1 MEQKPLDAAEYLAA
15 LGMTS
20 KRHFSTSS
28 QDCLTSALRVE
39 TQLEVRPSYPQSHVS
54 VGRVIPLKFYKTNAG
69 RVIVRKHR
77 NALGIL
83 LLAVAAVIT
92 AAPMGAQ
99 APSPADLN
107 AIQQIKDEGFNH
119 SQVMDIMS
127 YLTDVYGPRLTN
139 SPNIRQAADWTMGK
153 MKEWQLANVHLEP
166 WGPFGKGWS
175 NERFSLQVISPRPF
189 PLIAYAKAWTPG
201 TNGVVTGEAVWAP
214 IQKAEDIEQYRGKLK
229 GKFVLTAQQPEIPAR
244 TEAQFH
250 RYTDADLAVEAT
262 QPVPA
267 GRPVSIDEERFARF
281 RAQRELNQK
290 IQKFLVEEGAAV
302 WIEPSNGD
310 DGTVYVSGGGG
321 RDPKDPPAPTRV
333 AVASENYGRLVRMLE
348 KKITVTL
355 QADIQN
361 RFYEADLNSFNIIG
375 EIPGSE
381 KAKADEIVMV
391 GAHFDSWHSGTGAT
405 DNGAGSGVMLEAM
418 RILKATGV
426 KLRRTVRIGL
436 WTGEE
441 QGLLGSRAYVKQHF
455 ADWEADTATTEKIK
469 ILPEHA
475 KLDAYYNV
483 DNGSGKIRGIYLQG
497 NEAIAPLFSL
507 WMEPFHNVGM
517 TTLTIR
523 NTGGTDHL
531 SFDAVGLPG
540 FQFVQDPLDYDT
552 RTHHSNMDVYER
564 IQEPDMKQ
572 MAVIVASFVY
582 LTANRDEMVPRKPLQ
597 KTRPKR
603 TTPS

>member
-1 MEQKPLDAAEYLAA
+1 M
-15 LGMTS
+15 
-20 KRHFSTSS
+20 
-28 QDCLTSALRVE
+28 
-39 TQLEVRPSYPQSHVS
+39 
-54 VGRVIPLKFYKTNAG
+54 
-69 RVIVRKHR
+69 RKHR
-77 NALGIL
+77 NALLIL
-83 LLAVAAVIT
+83 LLVVAVI
-92 AAPMGAQ
+92 PLRAQ
-99 APSPADLN
+99 APTTADLN

-139 SPNIRQAADWTMGK
+139 SPDIKQAADWTMGK
-153 MKEWQLANVHLEP
+153 MKEWQLANVHLET
-166 WGPFGKGWS
+166 WGPFGRGWS

-201 TNGVVTGEAVWAP
+201 TNDVVTGEAVWAP
-214 IQKAEDIEQYRGKLK
+214 IQKEEDIEKYRGKLK
-229 GKFVLTAQQPEIPAR
+229 GKFVLTALQPEIPSRA
-244 TEAQFH
+244 EAQFH
-250 RYTDADLAVEAT
+250 RYTDAELVEEAT
-262 QPVPA
+262 QPVPVGQPA
-267 GRPVSIDEERFARF
+267 IEERRARF
-281 RAQRELNQK
+281 RAQRELNEK
-290 IQKFLVEEGAAV
+290 IQKFLVEEGVAV
-302 WIEPSNGD
+302 WLEPSPGD
-310 DGTVYVSGGGG
+310 DGTVFVSGGGG
-321 RDPKDPPAPTRV
+321 RDPKDPPAPPRV
-333 AVASENYGRLVRMLE
+333 AVANENYGRLVRMLE
-348 KKITVTL
+348 KKVPVTL

-361 RFYEADLNSFNIIG
+361 KFYNDDLNSFNIIG

-381 KAKADEIVMV
+381 KSKADEIVMI

-418 RILKATGV
+418 RILKATGLR
-426 KLRRTVRIGL
+426 LRRTVRIAL

-455 ADWEADTATTEKIK
+455 ADWEPDTATTEKIK
-469 ILPEHA
+469 VLPEHA

-497 NEAIAPLFSL
+497 NEAIAPLFSQ
-507 WMEPFHNVGM
+507 WMEPFHNLGM
-517 TTLTIR
+517 TTLAIR

-540 FQFVQDPLDYDT
+540 FQFIQDPLDYDT

-582 LTANRDEMVPRKPLQ
+582 LTANRDDMVPRKPLA

-603 TTPS
+603 TSPF

>member
-1 MEQKPLDAAEYLAA
+1 MVA
-15 LGMTS
+15 
-20 KRHFSTSS
+20 
-28 QDCLTSALRVE
+28 
-39 TQLEVRPSYPQSHVS
+39 
-54 VGRVIPLKFYKTNAG
+54 VIPL
-69 RVIVRKHR
+69 
-77 NALGIL
+77 
-83 LLAVAAVIT
+83 
-92 AAPMGAQ
+92 GAQ
-99 APSPADLN
+99 APNATDLN

-127 YLTDVYGPRLTN
+127 WLTDVYGPRLTN
-139 SPNIRQAADWTMGK
+139 SPNIKQAAEWTMSK
-153 MKEWQLANVHLEP
+153 MKEWQLANVHEEP
-166 WGPFGKGWS
+166 WQFGRGWS
-175 NERFSLQVISPRPF
+175 SERFSLQAISPRPF

-201 TNGVVTGEAVWAP
+201 TNGVVTAEAVWAP
-214 IQKAEDIEQYRGKLK
+214 IQKVEDLEQYRGKLK
-229 GKFVLTAQQPEIPAR
+229 GKFVLTAQQPEIPSR

-250 RYTDADLAVEAT
+250 RYTDPELVEEST
-262 QPVPA
+262 QPVPTA
-267 GRPVSIDEERFARF
+267 RAEDRFARF
-281 RAQRELNQK
+281 RAQRELNEK
-290 IQKFLVEEGAAV
+290 IQKFLVEEGVAA
-302 WIEPSNGD
+302 WLEPSPGD
-310 DGTVYVSGGGG
+310 DGTVFVSAGGS
-321 RDPKDPPAPTRV
+321 RDPKDPPAPCRV

-348 KKITVTL
+348 KKVQVTL

-361 RFYEADLNSFNIIG
+361 KFYDDDLNSFNIIG
-375 EIPGSE
+375 EIPATE

-426 KLRRTVRIGL
+426 RLRRTVRIGL

-455 ADWEADTATTEKIK
+455 ADWEPDTAATEKIK
-469 ILPEHA
+469 LLPEHA
-475 KLDAYYNV
+475 RLDAYYNV

-497 NEAIAPLFSL
+497 NEAIAPLFSQ
-507 WMEPFHNVGM
+507 WMEPFHNLGM

-531 SFDAVGLPG
+531 SYDAVGLPG
-540 FQFVQDPLDYDT
+540 FQFIQDPLDYDT

-603 TTPS
+603 SSPF

>member
-1 MEQKPLDAAEYLAA
+1 MRNHKKA
-15 LGMTS
+15 L
-20 KRHFSTSS
+20 
-28 QDCLTSALRVE
+28 L
-39 TQLEVRPSYPQSHVS
+39 
-54 VGRVIPLKFYKTNAG
+54 
-69 RVIVRKHR
+69 
-77 NALGIL
+77 IL
-83 LLAVAAVIT
+83 LLMVAVV
-92 AAPMGAQ
+92 PLGAQ
-99 APSPADLN
+99 APGTADLN

-127 YLTDVYGPRLTN
+127 WLTDVYGPRLTN
-139 SPNIRQAADWTMGK
+139 SPNIKQAADWTMGK
-153 MKEWQLANVHLEP
+153 MKEWQLANVHLEQ
-166 WGPFGKGWS
+166 WQFGRGWS
-175 NERFSLQVISPRPF
+175 NERFSLQAISPRPF
-189 PLIAYAKAWTPG
+189 PLVAYAKAWTPG
-201 TNGVVTGEAVWAP
+201 TNGVVTAEAVWAP
-214 IQKAEDIEQYRGKLK
+214 IQNAEDIEKYRGKLK
-229 GKFVLTAQQPEIPAR
+229 GKFVLTAQQPEIPAH

-250 RYTDADLAVEAT
+250 RYTDAELVEEST
-262 QPVPA
+262 QPVPTA
-267 GRPVSIDEERFARF
+267 RAEDRFARF
-281 RAQRELNQK
+281 RAQRELNEK
-290 IQKFLVEEGAAV
+290 IQKFLVEEGVAA
-302 WIEPSNGD
+302 WLEPSPGD

-321 RDPKDPPAPTRV
+321 RDPKDPPAPPRV
-333 AVASENYGRLVRMLE
+333 AVATENYGRLVRMLE
-348 KKITVTL
+348 KKVPVTL

-361 RFYEADLNSFNIIG
+361 KFYEDDLNSFNIIG

-381 KAKADEIVMV
+381 KSKADEIVMV
-391 GAHFDSWHSGTGAT
+391 GAHFDSWHAGTGAT

-426 KLRRTVRIGL
+426 KLHRTVRIGL

-455 ADWEADTATTEKIK
+455 ADWEPDTATTEKIK

-497 NEAIAPLFSL
+497 NEAIAPLFSQ
-507 WMEPFHNVGM
+507 WMEPFHNLGM

-540 FQFVQDPLDYDT
+540 FQFIQDPLDYDT

-603 TTPS
+603 TSPF